1 MIVDKRHILGNL
13 DISALNLTLELGCGQ
28 KKRFSDSVGV
38 DQLDFDSVDIVGD
51 AIDVLNR
58 FPDQSVS
65 RILSSHFFE
74 HVEDLMGLVTECS
87 RVLVTGGT
95 LDIVVPHF
103 SNPYFYSDYTHKRF
117 FGLYTFSYLCD
128 TPCFRRVVPR
138 YGNNIPLTLTDVYLN
153 FRSER
158 PFYFR
163 HAFGRIFSLF
173 INSSIYLKEFY
184 EINLCYLF
192 HCHEI
197 KFVLKKNPVSRG
209 ISVS

>member
-1 MIVDKRHILGNL
+1 MIVDKHRIFSNP

-51 AIDVLNR
+51 AIAVLTR
-58 FPDQSVS
+58 FPDQSVR
-65 RILSSHFFE
+65 RIVSSHFFE
-74 HVEDLMGLVTECS
+74 HIDDLKCLVTECS

-138 YGNNIPLTLTDVYLN
+138 YGNDIPLTLTDVYLN
-153 FRSER
+153 FRGER
-158 PFYFR
+158 PFYIR
-163 HAFGRIFSLF
+163 HAIGRIFSAL
-173 INSSIYLKEFY
+173 INSCNYLKEFY
-184 EINLCYLF
+184 EINLCYLV

-197 KFVLKKNPVSRG
+197 KFVLSKK
-209 ISVS
+209 SVSGALS

>member
-1 MIVDKRHILGNL
+1 MIVDKRNILSNA

-51 AIDVLNR
+51 AIEVLSR
-58 FPDQSVS
+58 LPDQSIRCIV
-65 RILSSHFFE
+65 SSHFFE
-74 HVEDLMGLVTECS
+74 HIEDLKCLVTECS

-128 TPCFRRVVPR
+128 TPCFRRLVPR
-138 YGNNIPLTLTDVYLN
+138 YGNDIPLTLTDVYLN
-153 FRSER
+153 FRGEK
-158 PFYFR
+158 PFYIR
-163 HAFGRIFSLF
+163 HVFGRIFSTF
-173 INSSIYLKEFY
+173 INSSNYLKEFY
-184 EINLCYLF
+184 EVNLCYF
-192 HCHEI
+192 VHCHEI
-197 KFVLKKNPVSRG
+197 KFVLKKKPVFEALS
-209 ISVS
+209 